1 MRFAAELVAHAAQRM
16 NPLGE
21 REISLRGYKI
31 AAIENT
37 GTLKDGYDC
46 VDLSDNEIKTLGNF
60 APSPRLGTLF
70 LNNNRVSRVD
80 GDLGAQLP
88 NLHTLMLTRNAIE
101 DLEGL
106 GALASCTKLS
116 LLSCAENPVTRCA
129 HYRSYLVAKIPT
141 LKVLDFKKVKPQER
155 VDAKKLF
162 PEGQPPTVDLR
173 AMAPKPPPRV
183 PGAAAARAAA
193 GLGNLTD
200 DQKAAI
206 RAAVAAA
213 STPEEPEPEPA
224 APPAPEPA
232 PEPEPEPMEEEAADG
247 LTKEEVEKMKV
258 AELKEEL
265 EKRDLSTKGLKA
277 VLKKRL
283 LEAL

>member
-1 MRFAAELVAHAAQRM
+1 M
-16 NPLGE
+16 NP
-21 REISLRGYKI
+21 RKPIRPPRAAVTSEIVYDPR
-31 AAIENT
+31 
-37 GTLKDGYDC
+37 YDC

-116 LLSCAENPVTRCA
+116 LLSCSENPVTRCA
-129 HYRSYLVAKIPT
+129 HYRSYLIAKIPT

-173 AMAPKPPPRV
+173 AMAPKPV
-183 PGAAAARAAA
+183 SYTH
-193 GLGNLTD
+193 LTL
-200 DQKAAI
+200 
-206 RAAVAAA
+206 
-213 STPEEPEPEPA
+213 P
-224 APPAPEPA
+224 
-232 PEPEPEPMEEEAADG
+232 
-247 LTKEEVEKMKV
+247 TKRIV
-258 AELKEEL
+258 
-265 EKRDLSTKGLKA
+265 
-277 VLKKRL
+277 
-283 LEAL
+283 

>member
-183 PGAAAARAAA
+183 PGGAPPPPPGRPA

-213 STPEEPEPEPA
+213 STPEEV
-224 APPAPEPA
+224 
-232 PEPEPEPMEEEAADG
+232 D
-247 LTKEEVEKMKV
+247 
-258 AELKEEL
+258 EL
-265 EKRDLSTKGLKA
+265 ERQLRAGIIPG
-277 VLKKRL
+277 
-283 LEAL
+283 